1 MKVNQ
6 YIHKN
11 RYLLG
16 FGFLLTF
23 LSSFGQT
30 FLISLYF
37 PDIQEYFDLSDA
49 GFSSIYSGAT
59 IASAFT
65 ITWLGR
71 FIDRL
76 RLTSFTI
83 AVMLGLLLFLG
94 LFSQSYYL
102 PVLFISIY
110 GLRLF
115 GQGMMSHTSITSM
128 ARFFDND
135 RGKAISLASLGHSVG
150 EAILPIIIVSVLYI
164 GDWRFTILTTV
175 VFVAAC
181 IPLALYLLRSNVNF
195 SQLRKYTPQPLSQ
208 SDESDSRPMQIV
220 KSKAFWVI
228 MPASL
233 ASASIGT
240 GFLLFKMKLGLEKG
254 WDPTFIAAGFTAYAV
269 GNALSN
275 LLAGFLSDKFSGRV
289 LFPFYLLP
297 FSIGLITLMF
307 SDDMW
312 VYLILIAGIGI
323 TNGFGGTVKNVSLA
337 ELYGVKIIGSV
348 RSLFIT
354 IMVFSTAL
362 GPIFF
367 GLLLDNG
374 FTYEDIAYYSLIL
387 FAICSLNSLRAY
399 SLRPKS

>member
-1 MKVNQ
+1 
-6 YIHKN
+6 
-11 RYLLG
+11 
-16 FGFLLTF
+16 
-23 LSSFGQT
+23 
-30 FLISLYF
+30 
-37 PDIQEYFDLSDA
+37 
-49 GFSSIYSGAT
+49 
-59 IASAFT
+59 
-65 ITWLGR
+65 
-71 FIDRL
+71 
-76 RLTSFTI
+76 
-83 AVMLGLLLFLG
+83 MLGLLLFLG

-128 ARFFDND
+128 ARFFDDD

-164 GDWRFTILTTV
+164 GGWRFTILTTV

-181 IPLALYLLRSNVNF
+181 IPLVLYLLRSNVNF

-208 SDESDSRPMQIV
+208 SDETDSRPMQIV

-254 WDPTFIAAGFTAYAV
+254 WGPTFIAAGFTAYAV

>member
-1 MKVNQ
+1 
-6 YIHKN
+6 
-11 RYLLG
+11 
-16 FGFLLTF
+16 
-23 LSSFGQT
+23 
-30 FLISLYF
+30 
-37 PDIQEYFDLSDA
+37 
-49 GFSSIYSGAT
+49 
-59 IASAFT
+59 
-65 ITWLGR
+65 
-71 FIDRL
+71 
-76 RLTSFTI
+76 
-83 AVMLGLLLFLG
+83 
-94 LFSQSYYL
+94 
-102 PVLFISIY
+102 
-110 GLRLF
+110 
-115 GQGMMSHTSITSM
+115 
-128 ARFFDND
+128 
-135 RGKAISLASLGHSVG
+135 
-150 EAILPIIIVSVLYI
+150 
-164 GDWRFTILTTV
+164 
-175 VFVAAC
+175 
-181 IPLALYLLRSNVNF
+181 
-195 SQLRKYTPQPLSQ
+195 
-208 SDESDSRPMQIV
+208 MQIV